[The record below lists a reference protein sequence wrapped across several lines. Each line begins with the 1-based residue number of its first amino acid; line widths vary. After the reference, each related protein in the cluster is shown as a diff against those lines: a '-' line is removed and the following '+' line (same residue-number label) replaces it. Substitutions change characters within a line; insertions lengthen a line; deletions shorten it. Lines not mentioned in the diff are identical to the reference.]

1 MSHES
6 LDDQAFVE
14 QVRDQMLSFAR
25 SQLNHEQEAEDVV
38 QEALAGALRNMERF
52 AHRAALRT
60 WIFTILRNKIADTLR
75 KRYRNLE
82 SDSYDECNEC
92 GDGDDSWFD
101 DSGHWQAQH
110 KPNSWQ
116 GTDQQALSDDFWR
129 IFDYCL
135 NHLPAEQ
142 GRVFMMREMLEL
154 SSADICH
161 NLALSTSNL
170 HVLLHRARLR
180 LRECLSNHWFEG
192 EHHAE
197 L

>member
-1 MSHES
+1 MTDS
-6 LDDQAFVE
+6 LHDPAFVT
-14 QVRDQMLSFAR
+14 QVRTQMLAFAR
-25 SQLNHEQEAEDVV
+25 SQLNHEQEAEDAV
-38 QEALAGALRNMERF
+38 QEALTGAFKNAERF
-52 AHRAALRT
+52 AHQAALKT
-60 WIFTILRNKIADTLR
+60 WIFTILRNKIADLLR

-101 DSGHWQAQH
+101 QRGHWH
-110 KPNSWQ
+110 SERKPSAWT
-116 GTDQQALSDDFWR
+116 GTDQQALSEDFWQV
-129 IFDYCL
+129 FDHCL
-135 NHLPAEQ
+135 NHLPADQ

-154 SSADICH
+154 SSAEICH

-170 HVLLHRARLR
+170 HVQLHRARLR
-180 LRECLSNHWFEG
+180 LRDCLSSNWFEG